1 MAEMEIVK
9 ALYTGEYAETMLVK
23 NLFYQDKKNK
33 ARMWIVCAA
42 EDTRIDLKAL
52 TKTLGCGSGNLRAG
66 SEGDMFAK
74 LGARKGCLTLFS
86 VINDTENAVK
96 LILDKRL
103 TEEFTYVGF
112 HPMVNTAT
120 CAITKESMMQVCEL
134 AQHEPQVLDF
144 AALAPAAAPAG
155 KGGAAAAG

>member
-1 MAEMEIVK
+1 
-9 ALYTGEYAETMLVK
+9 
-23 NLFYQDKKNK
+23 
-33 ARMWIVCAA
+33 MWIVCAA

-86 VINDTENAVK
+86 VVNDTENAVK
-96 LILDKRL
+96 LVIDKRL
-103 TEEFTYVGF
+103 TEDFTYVGF

-120 CAITKESMMQVCEL
+120 SAITKESMMQFIEL
-134 AQHEPQVLDF
+134 SGHEPQIIDF
-144 AALAPAAAPAG
+144 AALAPAQPPAG
-155 KGGAAAAG
+155 EGGAAAAGGGQKQQKQQKQ